1 MPEGASSQL
10 DIAVAGAGIGGLTAA
25 ISLARCG
32 FNVVVHEKAAEL
44 QEIGAGIQLSPNAMH
59 VLRRLDLEDA
69 VLQCATEPNAI
80 DIRIAKDGRHL
91 ASINL
96 KDECRP
102 RYGAPYVVIH
112 RADLLEI
119 LLTRAREQQSI
130 SITTGSEVS
139 SIAPN
144 KETVQFTARAV
155 QHTADLL
162 IAADGVHSDIR
173 RALTGQQVMD
183 LSQTAWRA
191 TLRDPWSDDIM
202 PGDRTGLWL
211 GKGVHLVHYGL
222 RGGHQLNLVLIS
234 HAGTG
239 NAVDLLHGFNEPVR
253 KCVADAHW
261 LPWPLLQIDPAGDWV
276 RGRVALLG
284 DAAHAMLPTSAQ
296 GGAQAIEDAFMIA
309 ACLAGTPD
317 NPASAL
323 SIWQNRRRARV
334 KRIATQAADNLR
346 IYGLSGLAASARNLA
361 IRTLPSRFHLARL
374 DWLYGWQPDANLR
387 D

>member
-1 MPEGASSQL
+1 MPGGVSSEFN
-10 DIAVAGAGIGGLTAA
+10 IAVAGAGIGGLTAA

-32 FNVVVHEKAAEL
+32 FNVVVHEKAAEF

-69 VLQCATEPNAI
+69 VLQCATEPKAI

-96 KDECRP
+96 RDECRS

-119 LLTRAREQQSI
+119 LLTATRKQQSI
-130 SITTGSEVS
+130 SIAAGSEVS
-139 SIAPN
+139 SVAPN
-144 KETVQFTARAV
+144 EDTVDFSAGSV
-155 QHTADLL
+155 QHQADLL
-162 IAADGVHSDIR
+162 IAADGVHSEIR
-173 RALTGQQVMD
+173 RALTGRQAMD
-183 LSQTAWRA
+183 LSQTAWRS
-191 TLRDPWSDDIM
+191 TVSDPWSDDIM
-202 PGDRTGLWL
+202 PADRTGLWL
-211 GKGVHLVHYGL
+211 GQDVHLVHYAL
-222 RGGHQLNLVLIS
+222 RRGHQLNLVLIS
-234 HAGTG
+234 HTGTG
-239 NAVDLLHGFNEPVR
+239 SADDLLSRFHQPVR
-253 KCVADAHW
+253 QCLADANW

-276 RGRVALLG
+276 EGRVALIG

-296 GGAQAIEDAFMIA
+296 GGAQAIEDAYMIA
-309 ACLAGTPD
+309 ACLARTPD

-323 SIWQNRRRARV
+323 TIWQNRRRTRV

-346 IYGLSGLAASARNLA
+346 IYGLSGLPASARNLA
-361 IRTLPSRFHLARL
+361 LRTLPSRFHLARL
-374 DWLYGWQPDANLR
+374 DWLYGWQPDVSLG

>member
-1 MPEGASSQL
+1 MPGGTSSQL
-10 DIAVAGAGIGGLTAA
+10 DIAVAGAGIGGLAAA
-25 ISLARCG
+25 IALARRG
-32 FNVVVHEKAAEL
+32 FNVVVHEKAAEF

-69 VLQCATEPNAI
+69 VLQCATEPKAI

-96 KDECRP
+96 KDECRS

-112 RADLLEI
+112 RADLLEV

-130 SITTGSEVS
+130 SITTGSEIS
-139 SIAPN
+139 SIMSN
-144 KETVQFTARAV
+144 EETVQFTVRAV
-155 QHTADLL
+155 QHKADLL

-173 RALTGQQVMD
+173 RALTGQQAMD

-191 TLRDPWSDDIM
+191 TVNDPWIDDIM

-211 GKGVHLVHYGL
+211 GQGVHLVHYAL

-234 HAGTG
+234 HAGSG
-239 NAVDLLHGFNEPVR
+239 NADDLLHGFHEPVR
-253 KCVADAHW
+253 QCLADANW
-261 LPWPLLQIDPAGDWV
+261 LSWPLLQIDPAGDWV

-296 GGAQAIEDAFMIA
+296 GGAQAIEDAYMIA
-309 ACLAGTPD
+309 ACLAKTPD

-323 SIWQNRRRARV
+323 AIWQNRRRTRV
-334 KRIATQAADNLR
+334 KRIVDQAADNLR
-346 IYGLSGLAASARNLA
+346 IYGLSGLPASARNFA

-374 DWLYGWQPDANLR
+374 DWLYGWQPDADLG